1 MENENKTTWEIL
13 SSIDCR
19 EKIEKKKTGRK
30 NADGTDEK
38 LSYLSW
44 AWAWGILKEK
54 FPDANYSVREWDGR
68 PYLFDDFLGYLVETS
83 VTINGETISMRLP
96 VMDGANK
103 AMKSDPYKYH
113 TKYGDRTVEAATMFD
128 INTAIMRCLTKNL
141 AMFGLGHFIYV
152 GEDLPKETLRNEED
166 DVLEIVKTIEVE
178 DNLNDYYRSL
188 PSYLKASKKV
198 IDAFSAQKT
207 EILQN
212 SVN

>member
-13 SSIDCR
+13 SAIDCR
-19 EKIEKKKTGRK
+19 DRIEKKKTGRK
-30 NADGTDEK
+30 NPDNSDET

-68 PYLFDDFLGYLVETS
+68 PYLYDVTLGYMVETS
-83 VTINGETISMRLP
+83 VTITGETITMRLP

-103 AMKSDPYKYH
+103 AMKDKPYKYH

-128 INTAIMRCLTKNL
+128 INTAIMRCMTKNL
-141 AMFGLGHFIYV
+141 AMFGLGHFIYA
-152 GEDLPKETLRNEED
+152 GEDLPKETLRCEED
-166 DVLEIVKTIEVE
+166 DVLEIVKTIESE
-178 DNLNDYYRSL
+178 ENLGEYFKSL
-188 PSYLKASKKV
+188 PNYLKASKRV

-207 EILQN
+207 EIRQN
-212 SVN
+212 SIN